1 MMLRHV
7 QRNATKQGKHLCCLP
22 VTNPAQVFP
31 IGHIQYSVLFVLDV
45 PMLAYCLGGLLRL
58 YRQRADVVLGV

>member
-7 QRNATKQGKHLCCLP
+7 QRNATKQGKHLCLP
-22 VTNPAQVFP
+22 VTNRLRSL
-31 IGHIQYSVLFVLDV
+31 IGHIQYPVLLVLDV